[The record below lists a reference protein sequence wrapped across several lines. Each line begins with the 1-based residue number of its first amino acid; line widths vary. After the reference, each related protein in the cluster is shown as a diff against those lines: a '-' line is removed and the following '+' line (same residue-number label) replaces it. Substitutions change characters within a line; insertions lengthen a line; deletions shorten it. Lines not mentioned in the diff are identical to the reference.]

1 MAESKQMKA
10 VYQIIEVQ
18 KEGVKPIWRRIGTA
32 FVNRDESLNLF
43 LDSVPLVGQI
53 QVRDMYEAKNGDNDL
68 REAA

>member
-1 MAESKQMKA
+1 MAESKMKA

-32 FVNRDESLNLF
+32 FVNRDESLSVM
-43 LDSVPLVGQI
+43 LDCVPLVGQI
-53 QVRDMYEAKNGDNDL
+53 HVRDLPEAKHGDDL